1 MHFSGQEQGPSMT
14 TLYQRSWPQMNEMS
28 DSLLATDE
36 PPPFTVDNENG
47 TSPLLIVADHA
58 GKHFPRRLGQ
68 LGLSNAE
75 CEHHAAWDI
84 GVGVVCCLI
93 GKALN
98 AVVVRQNYSRLVIDC
113 NRTQGSGTSIL
124 DLSELTRVLG
134 NIGLSER
141 HKLARV
147 REIFQPYHDRIATE
161 LDRRREAARPTA
173 LISVHSFTPVFKTV
187 ARLWHVGVLYN
198 RDPRFAQVLM
208 ELLHREE
215 GLVVGD
221 NEPYAVTDAS
231 DYTIPVHGEQRDL
244 DHVALEIRQD
254 LITAEAGQRKL
265 AALFVRL
272 LPQAYERL
280 NSLQI
285 PKSN

>member
-1 MHFSGQEQGPSMT
+1 
-14 TLYQRSWPQMNEMS
+14 MNETP
-28 DSLLATDE
+28 DSLLAADE
-36 PPPFTVDNENG
+36 PPAFTVDNENG
-47 TSPLLIVADHA
+47 TSPFLIVADHA
-58 GKHFPRRLGQ
+58 GKQMPQRLGQ

-75 CEHHAAWDI
+75 CDRPIAWDI
-84 GVGVVCCLI
+84 GVGTVCCLI
-93 GKALN
+93 GKALD
-98 AVVVRQNYSRLVIDC
+98 AVVIRQNYSRLVIDC
-113 NRTQGSGTSIL
+113 NRTPWTETSIL
-124 DLSELTRVLG
+124 GVSESTRVPG

-161 LDRRREAARPTA
+161 LDRRRDAAHPPA

-187 ARLWHVGVLYN
+187 ARPWHVGVLYN
-198 RDPRFAQVLM
+198 RDPRFAQTLM

-215 GLVVGD
+215 GLVLGD
-221 NEPYAVTDAS
+221 NEPYSVTDAS

-244 DHVALEIRQD
+244 HHVALEIRQD

-265 AALFVRL
+265 AALFARL

-280 NSLQI
+280 IGLQMLDADHEH
-285 PKSN
+285 NCC